1 MYLIQFS
8 SVFVFI
14 GGGEKCRSRNNPFGL
29 PEKKVYPDCGVG
41 MRERGHWGLILW
53 ALGHLL
59 VTGLE
64 VMEYREKSTLELCS
78 LATTLSLG
86 SCLTLGSHLNS
97 VGLKFSAAK

>member
-1 MYLIQFS
+1 M
-8 SVFVFI
+8 FVFI

-29 PEKKVYPDCGVG
+29 PEKKVYPDFGVG
-41 MRERGHWGLILW
+41 MRERGHGGLILW

-64 VMEYREKSTLELCS
+64 AMEYREERWIRALDLCI
-78 LATTLSLG
+78 LAATLSLG

-97 VGLKFSAAK
+97 VGLNFSAAK